1 MSAVGVNLSQMAL
14 CAIGPCKALK
24 EACKVKIQQRS
35 GARQRSSVDTS
46 WLLLTLW
53 NMSWSFLNMMNRSQR
68 DMKASEKS

>member
-24 EACKVKIQQRS
+24 EEIQQRS